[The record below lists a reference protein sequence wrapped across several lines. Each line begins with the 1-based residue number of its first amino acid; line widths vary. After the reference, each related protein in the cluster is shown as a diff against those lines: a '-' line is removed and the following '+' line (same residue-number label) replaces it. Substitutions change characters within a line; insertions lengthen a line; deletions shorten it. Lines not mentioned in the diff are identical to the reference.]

1 MSSRLPTAAPRRA
14 GYRVP
19 LGALQHRLLLVG
31 LALLALFALSHPGR
45 SHIPLAAAALFVA
58 VAAHLGL
65 LGGLL
70 VGATLALGFVTRV
83 ARFRDAERLLD
94 EVAWRGDEVV
104 LDLGCGDGLMAIA
117 AARRAPRGRVI
128 AIDDWDRPHGGR
140 QGSPARVRENAQAEG
155 VAGRLEVRHG
165 PLDAVDLPDASVD
178 VATACFCLH
187 HLPAARRARALGELA
202 RVLRPG
208 GRLLIADV
216 ARRAE
221 YASALGA
228 LSLHRV
234 ERRARTFPRALFGW
248 VLADKPGA
256 IGSAGAALT
265 SPATGTG
272 AAPPPR

>member
-1 MSSRLPTAAPRRA
+1 MSARPPTAPPRRA

-31 LALLALFALSHPGR
+31 LALLGLFALSHPGR
-45 SHIPLAAAALFVA
+45 AHVPLAAAALFVA

-70 VGATLALGFVTRV
+70 VGATFALGLVTRV

-117 AARRAPRGRVI
+117 AARRAPGGRVI

-140 QGSPARVRENAQAEG
+140 QGSPARVRENADAEG

-165 PLDAVDLPDASVD
+165 PLDRLDLPDDSVD

-187 HLPAARRARALGELA
+187 HLPEARRARALGELA

-221 YASALGA
+221 YAQVLATLALQ
-228 LSLHRV
+228 RV
-234 ERRARTFPRALFGW
+234 ERRSRTFPAALFGW
-248 VLADKPGA
+248 VLADKPGDTA
-256 IGSAGAALT
+256 PASAPLT
-265 SPATGTG
+265 SPATG
-272 AAPPPR
+272 AAPPRR